1 MFLYRLTVL
10 TILEWT
16 PPTDGSQNRAKSA
29 GTG

>member
-10 TILEWT
+10 TILGWT
-16 PPTDGSQNRAKSA
+16 PPDGSQNRAKSA